1 MRVLQHAKRGLSVL
15 LGASLVLSSWS
26 CMGRDG
32 DKEIKPARYAAQ
44 DRSFSLEFSD
54 PPWRVVKQ
62 SERALRLQ
70 VDSEVF
76 GMNLGK
82 AVPPMLILIASAV
95 TLDEHLKDLID
106 PAQLSELLQKAGV
119 DKDKIPTNFKTFD
132 TKALATLTH
141 GNLTSLLE
149 AGSSLTAGTTS
160 ELNLTVVAT
169 GSAVGPSTEVPRNST
184 APQTKTKPK
193 NKAGSKPKV
202 KVPKVPEYLDGVD
215 MKNARDVAV
224 AELNFLVREN
234 NARIVDG
241 MQYFKTDQDLL
252 GVTYQLTM
260 SPGVFV
266 RNLYLPT
273 RDFTLRV
280 GVMSLFE
287 LSNQDIHRL
296 FLSVSTNVGKNTET
310 STGEES
316 SR

>member
-1 MRVLQHAKRGLSVL
+1 MRVLQHAKRGLGLL
-15 LGASLVLSSWS
+15 LGASLILSSWS

-32 DKEIKPARYAAQ
+32 DEEVKPARYAAQ

-62 SERALRLQ
+62 GERALRLQ
-70 VDSEVF
+70 VDSEIF
-76 GMNLGK
+76 GMKLGE

-119 DKDKIPTNFKTFD
+119 DKDKIPTNFDTFD
-132 TKALATLTH
+132 TKVLETLTH

-149 AGSSLTAGTTS
+149 AGSSFTAGTTS

-169 GSAVGPSTEVPRNST
+169 GRAAGTSTQVPRQST
-184 APQTKTKPK
+184 AAP
-193 NKAGSKPKV
+193 KPKV
-202 KVPKVPEYLDGVD
+202 EVPKVPEYLNGVD

-252 GVTYQLTM
+252 GVTYQLAM

-273 RDFTLRV
+273 QDFTLRV

-287 LSNQDIHRL
+287 LSNQDIHQL
-296 FLSVSTNVGKNTET
+296 FLSVSTNVGKNFDT
-310 STGEES
+310 SSGEEQT
-316 SR
+316 R